1 MERYHFKTHEQ
12 RDARG
17 IELASLAAAKCEAGK
32 VMASIVCASA
42 DEPWQRS
49 EWTVTV
55 TDDRVLRRSRRATGS
70 ALQGLRA
77 KADISTPPFTP
88 PAFRRQCNNV
98 RTCFPH
104 RNRPRRTK
112 SLFKH

>member
-1 MERYHFKTHEQ
+1 MERYHFKTDEQ

-42 DEPWQRS
+42 DEPWRRS

-55 TDDRVLRRSRRATGS
+55 TDDRGVKVLQLKIVGTEA
-70 ALQGLRA
+70 
-77 KADISTPPFTP
+77 
-88 PAFRRQCNNV
+88 PAV
-98 RTCFPH
+98 
-104 RNRPRRTK
+104 
-112 SLFKH
+112 S